1 MKLIKVGA
9 GVLNQTPLDWDGNRD
24 RIIAAIHAAQRQQIS
39 VLCLPELCITGYGCE
54 DAFHAVGVQETAQ
67 QILLEILPETK
78 GLAVS
83 LGIPMFH
90 RGGLFNAACLAVDG
104 VIHGFVG
111 KQNLAGEGLHY
122 EPRWFKAWPADSIVE
137 TQLGSHSYPLGDLIF
152 ECGDLRLGFEI
163 CEDAWVA
170 DRPGSHLSAHGV
182 DLLLNPSASH
192 FAFGKHLVRKRFVLD
207 GSRAYSVVYVYA
219 NLLGNEAGRAIYDGD
234 AMIASCG
241 KLLASGRR
249 FSFQEFDLTTALVD
263 IDAVRVNRARTA
275 SFRPEVTSP
284 PNLVSCDFSFPSQK
298 LSKDVIVPD
307 LWESSESI
315 KEEEFSRAIS
325 LGLFDYLRKSRSKG
339 FIVSL
344 SGGADSSAVATLCY
358 LMVHFAIADIG
369 TEALV
374 GKLDHID
381 GLASDTDSA
390 AIVRRLLTT
399 AYQATRNSSET
410 TRSAAAG
417 LAESINS
424 NHFELDI
431 DPLVEG
437 YIEMIAEAIGRPLS
451 WEQDDL
457 TLQNIQARA
466 RGPSVWMLA
475 NLTHSLLLATSNRSE
490 AAVGYAT
497 MDGDTCGGLSP
508 IAGID
513 KAFLRH
519 WLRWMETDAP
529 EGVTPLAI
537 LSRVN
542 DQEPTAELRPPAEG
556 QTDES
561 DLMPYDLLDAIE
573 RATIRDKQMPLEIF
587 QLMKVEFPNCPEQQL
602 GTWIERFFQLWCRN
616 QWKRERYAPSF
627 HVDDENL
634 DPKTWCR
641 FPILSGGFRRELRE
655 LRELISTSGSLGGKT
670 PP

>member
-9 GVLNQTPLDWDGNRD
+9 GVVNQTPLDWDGNRD
-24 RIIAAIHAAQRQQIS
+24 RIVDVISAARREQVS

-54 DAFHAVGVQETAQ
+54 DAFHSVGVQETAQ
-67 QILLEILPETK
+67 QILLEIAPETK
-78 GLAVS
+78 GLIVS
-83 LGIPMFH
+83 LGLPIFH
-90 RGGLFNAACLAVDG
+90 RGGLFNAACLVADG
-104 VIHGFVG
+104 KILGFVG

-122 EPRWFKAWPADSIVE
+122 EPRWFKAWPSESVVE
-137 TQLGSHSYPLGDLIF
+137 TKIGAEHYPFGDLVF
-152 ECGDLRLGFEI
+152 DCGDLRLGFEI

-170 DRPGSHLSAHGV
+170 NRPGGHLAAQGV

-192 FAFGKHLVRKRFVLD
+192 FAFGKHLVRRRFVLD
-207 GSRAYSVVYVYA
+207 GSRAYSVVYVYT

-249 FSFQEFDLTTALVD
+249 FSFQDYDVTAAVVD

-275 SFRPEVTSP
+275 SYRPDVETTPNRVQGDFEFPEQSVEVLDDHAAT
-284 PNLVSCDFSFPSQK
+284 
-298 LSKDVIVPD
+298 
-307 LWESSESI
+307 WESSASI
-315 KEEEFSRAIS
+315 KEEEFARAIS

-344 SGGADSSAVATLCY
+344 SGGADSSAVATLCH
-358 LMVHFAIADIG
+358 LMVHFAITEIG
-369 TEALV
+369 LESLLAKLAYVENLDEAET
-374 GKLDHID
+374 
-381 GLASDTDSA
+381 AP
-390 AIVRRLLTT
+390 AIVKRLLTT
-399 AYQATRNSSET
+399 AYQATRNSSDT
-410 TRSAAAG
+410 TRLAASG
-417 LAESINS
+417 LASAIGAD
-424 NHFELDI
+424 HFELEVDS
-431 DPLVEG
+431 LVQG
-437 YIEMIAEAIGRPLS
+437 YVDLISQAIGRTLT

-466 RGPSVWMLA
+466 RGPSVWMFA
-475 NLTHSLLLATSNRSE
+475 NLRGALLLATSNRSE

-513 KAFLRH
+513 KAFLRQ
-519 WLRWMETDAP
+519 WLQWMEM
-529 EGVTPLAI
+529 EGPDGSAALPI

-542 DQEPTAELRPPAEG
+542 EQEPTAELRPESHG

-573 RATIRDKQMPLEIF
+573 RAAIRDKKTPMEVF
-587 QLMKVEFPNCPEQQL
+587 QRMKVDFPQHGDKQL
-602 GTWIERFFQLWCRN
+602 ALWIERFFQLWCRN

-655 LRELISTSGSLGGKT
+655 LRDTVAAVPSNEKDAS
-670 PP
+670 